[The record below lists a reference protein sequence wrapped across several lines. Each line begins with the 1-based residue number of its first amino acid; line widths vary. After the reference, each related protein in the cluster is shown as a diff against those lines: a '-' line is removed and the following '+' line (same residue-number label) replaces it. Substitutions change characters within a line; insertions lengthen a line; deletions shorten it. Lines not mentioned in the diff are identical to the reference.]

1 MAVNNYVLYRK
12 AGNDLERIIN
22 WYEHLSPGLSIYF
35 LEEVEKS
42 LNNILA
48 NPYSYKLVT
57 SEVRRCLMKKF
68 PYVIYYVLDRNMI
81 VVLRVRGKRQ
91 RPLKRYR

>member
-1 MAVNNYVLYRK
+1 MAVSNYVLYRK
-12 AGNDLERIIN
+12 AGDDLERIIN
-22 WYEHLSPGLSIYF
+22 WYEQQSPGLSIYF
-35 LEEVEKS
+35 LEDVEES
-42 LNNILA
+42 LNKVLA

-57 SEVRRCLMKKF
+57 TEVRRCLMKRF

-91 RPLKRYR
+91 RPLKKYK